1 MGNRILKESVCTS
14 ASIER
19 LSWFDEVCFYR
30 LLVQCDD
37 FGRMDARPP
46 ILRSRLFPLKE
57 TVTNAAVEESIQRLE
72 EQGLIG
78 LYEHE
83 GLPFLQL
90 LGWKDHQRL
99 RSKRAKYPPAPWEE
113 VQPNDTD
120 LQQVVAD
127 V

>member
-57 TVTNAAVEESIQRLE
+57 RLTDKEVENVLHDLE
-72 EQGLIG
+72 QAGLIG
-78 LYEHE
+78 LYECDGE
-83 GLPFLQL
+83 PYLQV
-90 LGWKDHQRL
+90 LGWATHQRM
-99 RSKRAKYPPAPWEE
+99 RFHRAKYPPAPWEK
-113 VQPNDTD
+113 
-120 LQQVVAD
+120 D